1 MHGDDPALQT
11 VVPYVSIDRQIERNR
26 QLYYTRLQQTSA
38 GKYRADP
45 TEYQLESL
53 AWFFLKSMER
63 ALGDIS
69 VLRKRYRALQRLS
82 ESATR
87 VLACFRSSPE
97 RRLKPAEL
105 MEDTGLVRRTVQN
118 SLRSLV
124 DAGIIQRLGAGRST
138 RYQLV
143 F

>member
-1 MHGDDPALQT
+1 
-11 VVPYVSIDRQIERNR
+11 
-26 QLYYTRLQQTSA
+26 
-38 GKYRADP
+38 
-45 TEYQLESL
+45 
-53 AWFFLKSMER
+53 MER